1 MVEGAPKRYLV
12 IMPAYNEAANIEAVI
27 HELRQVVGTADLV
40 VVDDASRDDTARRA
54 RDLGAVVLCHP
65 CNLGYGGAVQTGFR
79 YAVER
84 GYDFAVLMDAD
95 GQHDPRNIPAL
106 LDVVQGG
113 QADVAVG
120 SRFLGRMEY
129 QAGWLRRFGAWV
141 FQRVASLATGERVTD
156 PTSGFQ
162 ALNASALRFL
172 AWDNYPT
179 DFPDTDVL
187 LTLHMAGFRVR
198 EVPVVMRERRAG
210 VSMHTNWGAFYYVA
224 KMFLSILMVFLR
236 EWTRDRRRGPSS
248 GGSGVE
254 GQVGG

>member
-1 MVEGAPKRYLV
+1 MTEERGRWVVL
-12 IMPAYNEAANIEAVI
+12 MPAYNEAANIEGVIDEVRRAVGP
-27 HELRQVVGTADLV
+27 VDLV
-40 VVDDASRDDTARRA
+40 VVDDASRDDTAARA
-54 RDLGAVVLCHP
+54 RARGAVVLRHP

-95 GQHDPRNIPAL
+95 GQHDPRDIPAL
-106 LDVVQGG
+106 LAAVQSG

-120 SRFLGRMEY
+120 SRYLGRMEY
-129 QAGWLRRFGAWV
+129 RAGWLRQAGTWV
-141 FQRVASLATGERVTD
+141 FRRVASWAMRKRVTD

-162 ALNASALRFL
+162 ALNARALRFL

-187 LTLHMAGFRVR
+187 VHLHLSGFRVQ
-198 EVPVVMRERRAG
+198 EVPVTMRERRAG
-210 VSMHTNWGAFYYVA
+210 VSMHSAWKAVYYVA

-236 EWTRDRRRGPSS
+236 ARGRRGQP
-248 GGSGVE
+248 GAQE
-254 GQVGG
+254 PDHA

>member
-1 MVEGAPKRYLV
+1 MTEERAERWLV
-12 IMPAYNEAANIEAVI
+12 IMPAYNEAANIETVLGDI
-27 HELRQVVGTADLV
+27 HQVAGPVDVV
-40 VVDDASRDDTARRA
+40 VVDDASQDDTAARA
-54 RDLGAVVLCHP
+54 RGRGAAVLRHP

-79 YAVER
+79 YAVEQ

-95 GQHDPRNIPAL
+95 GQHDCHDIPRL
-106 LDVVQGG
+106 LEVVKSG

-129 QAGWLRRFGAWV
+129 RAGWLRQFGVWV
-141 FQRVASLATGERVTD
+141 FRQVASLALREQITD

-162 ALNASALRFL
+162 ALNGEVLRFL

-187 LTLHMAGFRVR
+187 LNLHVAGFRVQ
-198 EVPVVMRERRAG
+198 EVPVTMRERQAG
-210 VSMHTNWGAFYYVA
+210 TSMHTNWGAIYYVA

-236 EWTRDRRRGPSS
+236 QKPRHTQQEGPGAEGEAS
-248 GGSGVE
+248 G
-254 GQVGG
+254 

>member
-1 MVEGAPKRYLV
+1 
-12 IMPAYNEAANIEAVI
+12 MPAYNEAANIEGVIDDVRRAVGP
-27 HELRQVVGTADLV
+27 VDLV
-40 VVDDASRDDTARRA
+40 VVDDASQDDTAARA
-54 RDLGAVVLCHP
+54 RARGAVVLRHP

-95 GQHDPRNIPAL
+95 GQHDPRDIPAL
-106 LDVVQGG
+106 LRVVQSG

-129 QAGWLRRFGAWV
+129 RAGWLRQVGTWV
-141 FQRVASLATGERVTD
+141 FRQVASLALGKRVTD

-162 ALNASALRFL
+162 ALNVRALRFL

-187 LTLHMAGFRVR
+187 LNLHLAGFRVE
-198 EVPVVMRERRAG
+198 EVPVTMRERQAG
-210 VSMHTNWGAFYYVA
+210 VSMHSTWGAFYYVA

-236 EWTRDRRRGPSS
+236 EWGRARRDRAREE
-248 GGSGVE
+248 GS
-254 GQVGG
+254 VGG